1 MPVDGIPSPRC
12 PRRDQASD
20 VAVGL
25 LTPVRRLWPLFLRHL
40 QSELL
45 QPLRAHVYVQA
56 KGPAGS
62 LPEGRA
68 GSAWRHRA
76 FEALSEAFI
85 VDRAFLRVEA
95 DDQIEA
101 IIPGDLWH
109 LAKDKPE
116 SLPCLFRHGV
126 QAPHSSDFDVG
137 SGPSGNGFLPLGST
151 SCN

>member
-1 MPVDGIPSPRC
+1 MCMSRRKARQGPCRKAARALRGGTGPSRP
-12 PRRDQASD
+12 S
-20 VAVGL
+20 
-25 LTPVRRLWPLFLRHL
+25 RRLAPTAHEGSRRHK
-40 QSELL
+40 Q
-45 QPLRAHVYVQA
+45 QRT
-56 KGPAGS
+56 K
-62 LPEGRA
+62 
-68 GSAWRHRA
+68 
-76 FEALSEAFI
+76 FKAFI

-137 SGPSGNGFLPLGST
+137 SGPSGTEVAVRGS
-151 SCN
+151 SVSA